1 MIQLTRYMPLSA
13 LAEVEKDH
21 VCDIVAILKDAG
33 EAGEIIGKQS
43 QRAVSGTSSVSDPR
57 GRV

>member
-1 MIQLTRYMPLSA
+1 MPLSA